1 MVCYS
6 EKGLKQFGI
15 AKLNP
20 YQDQEDVW
28 RDLDGRRQHKVC
40 VCVPAQ
46 IDRVHA
52 QSVVAHGC
60 DEPVGEHDQ
69 GVGGHPPV
77 VEQEAQTELLRL
89 KIIISGVFFEDSFN
103 KW

>member
-1 MVCYS
+1 MVCKV
-6 EKGLKQFGI
+6 EKILKQDRI
-15 AKLNP
+15 VKSNP

-52 QSVVAHGC
+52 QSVVAHGG
-60 DEPVGEHDQ
+60 DEPVREHDQ
-69 GVGGHPPV
+69 GVGGHPAV
-77 VEQEAQTELLRL
+77 IE
-89 KIIISGVFFEDSFN
+89 
-103 KW
+103 